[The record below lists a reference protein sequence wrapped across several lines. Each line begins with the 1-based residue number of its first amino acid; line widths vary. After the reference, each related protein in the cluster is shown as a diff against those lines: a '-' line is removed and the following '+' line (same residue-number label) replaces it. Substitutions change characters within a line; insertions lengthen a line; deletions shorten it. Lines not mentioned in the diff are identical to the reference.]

1 MTHDLF
7 PAAFEERMRRLLSD
21 EWDAFSQAFSRPL
34 ATRGLRCNTL
44 KITASQLRNALPFSL
59 SPCAFSPL
67 GYTTDTPFK
76 AGKDPLHHAGAYYM
90 QEPSAMSAVTVLNP
104 KAGERI
110 LDLCAAPGGK
120 STQIAALLG
129 GTGLLWCNEYVPAR
143 ARTLT
148 QNLERCGVRNSVVT
162 VGDTAALSPVLGGF
176 FDAVLADVPCS
187 GEGMFRKEPDALT
200 EWSEDNVQLCAKR
213 GQEILHNAA
222 ACVRKGGRLV
232 LSTCTFAPEENEWAV
247 VRFLQTHPDFTL
259 VDCGVNFG
267 RAGFDADRIAPFGTP
282 DELTAARNTPLERC
296 RRILPQ
302 DGGEGHFI
310 ALFVR
315 DGEADGAF
323 ITPLTSKPTDAI
335 RAAQELYADCFTDTP
350 DGIWVTVG
358 DTVRLLPV
366 GMPKTDLRLLYAGVA
381 VAAIHSGRQ
390 LRAEP
395 EHAVFQSA
403 KVAHC
408 RRLLSLPTDDPR
420 IVSFLQGNEL
430 PTDTDNGYTAVAVD
444 DVVCGFGKV
453 SNGKLKNHYPKGLRL
468 VT

>member
-1 MTHDLF
+1 MNDLF
-7 PAAFEERMRRLLSD
+7 PAAFEQRMRRLLSD

-44 KITASQLRNALPFSL
+44 KITASQLQNALPFSL
-59 SPCAFSPL
+59 SSCAFSPL
-67 GYTTDTPFK
+67 GFVTDTPFK

-90 QEPSAMSAVTVLNP
+90 QEPSAMSAVTVLAP
-104 KAGERI
+104 KKGERI

-120 STQIAALLG
+120 STQIAALLD

-143 ARTLT
+143 ARILT
-148 QNLERCGVRNSVVT
+148 QNLERCGVRNGVVT
-162 VGDTAALSPVLGGF
+162 VGDTAALPPALGGF

-187 GEGMFRKEPDALT
+187 GEGMFRKEPEALT
-200 EWSEDNVQLCAKR
+200 EWSEDNVHLCAKR

-222 ACVRKGGRLV
+222 QCVRKGGRLV

-259 VDCGVNFG
+259 VDCGVDFG

-282 DELTAARNTPLERC
+282 DEMAAARNTPLHYC
-296 RRILPQ
+296 RRILPT

-310 ALFVR
+310 ALFIR
-315 DGEADGAF
+315 DGEEQASLKPFA
-323 ITPLTSKPTDAI
+323 SKPTDAI
-335 RAAQELYADCFTDTP
+335 RAAQDLYADCFTDTP
-350 DGIWVTVG
+350 DGLWVTVG

-366 GMPKTDLRLLYAGVA
+366 GIPKTDLRLLYAGVA
-381 VAAIHSGRQ
+381 VAAIHTGRT

-403 KVAHC
+403 KAEHC
-408 RRLLSLPTDDPR
+408 RRLLSLSADDPR

-430 PTDTDNGYTAVAVD
+430 TADTQSGYTAVAVEE
-444 DVVCGFGKV
+444 VVCGFGKA
-453 SNGKLKNHYPKGLRL
+453 SNGKLKNHYPKGLRI